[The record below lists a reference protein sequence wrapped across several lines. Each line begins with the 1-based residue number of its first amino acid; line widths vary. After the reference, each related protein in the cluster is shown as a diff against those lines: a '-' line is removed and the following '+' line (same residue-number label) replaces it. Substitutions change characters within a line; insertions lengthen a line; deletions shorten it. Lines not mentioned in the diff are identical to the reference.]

1 MRIHYLETEIF
12 KRLQSNGRL
21 QSQRNIGE
29 MFGDKT
35 VREALL
41 KKCIQEGEYLEDGL
55 LQGS

>member
-1 MRIHYLETEIF
+1 
-12 KRLQSNGRL
+12 
-21 QSQRNIGE
+21 